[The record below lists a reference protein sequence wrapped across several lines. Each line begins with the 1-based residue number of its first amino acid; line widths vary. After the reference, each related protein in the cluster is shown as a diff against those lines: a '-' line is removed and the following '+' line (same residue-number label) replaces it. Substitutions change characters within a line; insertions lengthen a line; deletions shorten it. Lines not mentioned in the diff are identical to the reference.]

1 MPDLIRRR
9 VLKRFNALLRQRGR
23 KAALL
28 AIRQEFGVSRRT
40 IYRWEKVP
48 PLNPPADFQYTPPS

>member
-1 MPDLIRRR
+1 MPDPIRRR

-23 KAALL
+23 KRALL
-28 AIRQEFGVSRRT
+28 AIRQEFGVSRAT

-48 PLNPPADFQYTPPS
+48 PLNPMQVS